1 MTTMTA
7 TMRPDIQVLSTED
20 CHAVLDRSHVG
31 RLAFVRAGFIDI
43 QPIGYVTS
51 GKWIFFRSAAG
62 EKLEA
67 LARNP
72 YVAFE
77 VDRIT
82 SPFEWESVVA
92 QGTIYMLPAD
102 GAPIEQR
109 ELAKAVAAMR
119 EVMPL
124 AFAAGDPT
132 PERDH
137 VYGLYMHHLA
147 GRFARP
153 VEDEGKR

>member
-7 TMRPDIQVLSTED
+7 IKRPDIQILSPTD
-20 CHAVLDRSHVG
+20 CHAVLDRNNVG
-31 RLAFVRAGFIDI
+31 RLAYLRSGFINI
-43 QPIGYVTS
+43 QPIGYVTT
-51 GKWIFFRSAAG
+51 GKWIFFRSAQG

-77 VDRIT
+77 VDRIGG
-82 SPFEWESVVA
+82 PFEWESVVA
-92 QGTIYMLPAD
+92 QGTIYMLPGD

-109 ELAKAVAAMR
+109 ELAKAVTAMR
-119 EVMPL
+119 GVMPL
-124 AFAAGDPT
+124 AFAPGDPT

-137 VYGLYMHHLA
+137 VYGLYIHHLS
-147 GRFARP
+147 GRMARP
-153 VEDEGKR
+153 VEDGGRR